1 MTEVTNRNLLT
12 DLRKRLDE
20 AKGNWVEELYPV
32 LWTERTTPKK
42 ATGETPFRLAY
53 GMEAVIPVEVGIPS
67 YRAANY
73 DPSTNDEQIMICKEM
88 LTEKRQQAAARAEAY
103 RRQAAR
109 YHNRKVKP
117 REFKQEELVLKMQ
130 KSAEEMQG

>member
-1 MTEVTNRNLLT
+1 MEIEYKFGSVSYTQTNGMTEVTNRNVLT
-12 DLRKRLDE
+12 SLKKMLNE

-67 YRAANY
+67 YRVANY

-88 LTEKRQQAAARAEAY
+88 LTEK
-103 RRQAAR
+103 
-109 YHNRKVKP
+109 
-117 REFKQEELVLKMQ
+117 
-130 KSAEEMQG
+130 